1 MLRANLVPRV
11 HLVMAVLATA
21 KADDFREAIDA
32 AFCYGVDQKKIET
45 SLKLSKSADVS
56 HSIAKYRDRTKPSV
70 HPRAKPMVRLPK
82 TQKGRLPTSLLNG
95 LQSLHMLSTR
105 LATA

>member
-1 MLRANLVPRV
+1 MAIVGLFALLSQLTSGSRLAPAFFQFGEASMLRANLVPRV

-32 AFCYGVDQKKIET
+32 AFCYGVDQKEIET

-56 HSIAKYRDRTKPSV
+56 QSIAKV
-70 HPRAKPMVRLPK
+70 PR
-82 TQKGRLPTSLLNG
+82 SN
-95 LQSLHMLSTR
+95 
-105 LATA
+105 

>member
-1 MLRANLVPRV
+1 MAG
-11 HLVMAVLATA
+11 MAVLATA

-32 AFCYGVDQKKIET
+32 AFCYGVGQQEIGT
-45 SLKLSKSADVS
+45 SLKSSKSADVS
-56 HSIAKYRDRTKPSV
+56 QSIAKYRDRTKPSV

-82 TQKGRLPTSLLNG
+82 TQKGRLATSLLKG
-95 LQSLHMLSTR
+95 LQSMHLLSTR